1 MYSNLFQI
9 QKNYIIIVLERVI
22 RMIHFWEITPIQKE
36 MIQILRKMK
45 IDSFT
50 ITIITDYMREDEEV
64 QELKK
69 FLLMNPKATTQEIHQ
84 QTEIIKQKLEKK
96 K

>member
-1 MYSNLFQI
+1 
-9 QKNYIIIVLERVI
+9 
-22 RMIHFWEITPIQKE
+22 MIHFWEITPIQKE

>member
-1 MYSNLFQI
+1 
-9 QKNYIIIVLERVI
+9 
-22 RMIHFWEITPIQKE
+22 MIHFWEITPIQKE

-50 ITIITDYMREDEEV
+50 ITIITDYMREDAEV